1 MFCPRCEID
10 TGEDSFCEK
19 CGGETVASDEIVSTS
34 EVKAKFPH
42 IIKQNNMEKKIKS
55 TTSKVSIKTTICYIA
70 FAVILIGGFTGYK
83 VLQLKYTPETA
94 VNQYYTYLANK
105 DYTNAYKMLINTDN
119 NFMSE
124 SMFEKSVENQNFK
137 NYSIKLF
144 NKNAFDPTEKSSNAT
159 TYAVKASGLDYV
171 AEVMQSGKK
180 NLIFNNYKINAKNFT
195 SSDWDFDVPHG
206 AEIYVNGKK
215 VNNLVTSATENS
227 AVSGLNGQSSAYIT
241 KTDSYQIN
249 SIFTGNY
256 TVKMK
261 LLGDSD
267 LTVNNVAVGTKVS
280 TDFKI
285 KKSLEQQLQSQAT
298 ELLKAY
304 YGKKDMSKFL
314 SSDSDVESELK
325 SSESLYAG
333 DTGIQPRGTMHNDLT
348 VEASSLDD
356 STHANINVKYT
367 VNNPV
372 ISVDKVTVLGNP
384 DNALTKIIYF
394 EKTNG
399 KWLIC
404 SADLYN

>member
-1 MFCPRCEID
+1 MFSPRCKID
-10 TGEDSFCEK
+10 TGEDLFCEK
-19 CGGETVASDEIVSTS
+19 CGDATVASNEIASTS
-34 EVKAKFPH
+34 EVKAKSTH
-42 IIKQNNMEKKIKS
+42 IIKQNDMGKKIKS
-55 TTSKVSIKTTICYIA
+55 ITPKVSIKTTICYIA

-83 VLQLKYTPETA
+83 VLQLKYTPERA

-137 NYSIKLF
+137 NYSIKIF
-144 NKNAFDPTEKSSNAT
+144 DNNIFDPTVRSTNAT
-159 TYAVKASGLDYV
+159 TYTVKASGVDYV

-180 NLIFNNYKINAKNFT
+180 NFIFNNYKINAINFT

-215 VNNLVTSATENS
+215 VNNLVTSATEND
-227 AVSGLNGQSSAYIT
+227 ATSGLDGQSSAYIT

-261 LLGDSD
+261 LLGASD
-267 LTVNNVAVGTKVS
+267 LTENNVPVGTQVS
-280 TDFKI
+280 TYFEI

-304 YGKKDMSKFL
+304 YGKKDITKFL
-314 SSDSDVESELK
+314 SSDSDVKSELK
-325 SSESLYAG
+325 SHESLSG
-333 DTGIQPRGTMHNDLT
+333 VGTGIQPIGTMHNDLT
-348 VEASSLDD
+348 FESASLDD
-356 STHANINVKYT
+356 STHANIDVKYT
-367 VNNPV
+367 VSYPPTT
-372 ISVDKVTVLGNP
+372 VDKVAIFGNS
-384 DNALTKIIYF
+384 NNTLSKIIYF
-394 EKTNG
+394 KKTNG

-404 SADLYN
+404 SAELYN